1 MPHMCMNFVLL
12 GGGMADKRYQVFV
25 SSTYEDLKEERLE
38 ALTALLTAKCFVA
51 GMEYFPAIDKD
62 QFEYIK
68 KVIDD
73 CDFYLL
79 ILGGRYG
86 SVPDGEEKSYT
97 EKEFDYALE
106 QGKKVIALLHKDPER
121 LPRNKCESTSD
132 KIEKYERFRAK
143 ITTGRLVDFWM
154 DISEL
159 KAKIIAAIYQ
169 AKDSFPDLVGWV
181 RGNTPSSEDVLELL
195 QKNIKLEEELNKL
208 KSNKQR
214 SGEVICLEE
223 LARIN
228 SYSCKIRHVDMPNT
242 YAKVI
247 LSAVFMHLSNCFFY
261 EMHIFRVKSA
271 LEKYLASLCNIK
283 WSNNIDL
290 QFDPED
296 ICNNIL
302 NKFQILNLITIKKSN
317 TIRLGIED
325 GDRCF
330 TVTDFGRNILLM
342 LQEKNK
348 E

>member
-1 MPHMCMNFVLL
+1 
-12 GGGMADKRYQVFV
+12 MADKRYQVFV

-79 ILGGRYG
+79 ILGGKYG
-86 SVPDGEEKSYT
+86 SIPDGEEKSYT

-143 ITTGRLVDFWM
+143 IKTGRLVDFWM

-181 RGNTPSSEDVLELL
+181 RGNTPSSEDMLELL
-195 QKNIKLEEELNKL
+195 QKNIKLEGELNALRNNSALSEKRVCLDALNSKL
-208 KSNKQR
+208 
-214 SGEVICLEE
+214 
-223 LARIN
+223 
-228 SYSCKIRHVDMPNT
+228 SYSCALKDEDSDVVHFNVLISYVFIFMSTYLLDEITGFELADKI
-242 YAKVI
+242 
-247 LSAVFMHLSNCFFY
+247 
-261 EMHIFRVKSA
+261 E
-271 LEKYLASLCNIK
+271 EYLADCCKIK
-283 WSNNIDL
+283 FNYVSELNFTPQGIA
-290 QFDPED
+290 FDV
-296 ICNNIL
+296 IR
-302 NKFQILNLITIKKSN
+302 KFQILNIISSNKAITKFGSDEMTL
-317 TIRLGIED
+317 TIFRLTEL
-325 GDRCF
+325 
-330 TVTDFGRNILLM
+330 GRNVLLA
-342 LQEKNK
+342 LHLRNGPSNFF
-348 E
+348 